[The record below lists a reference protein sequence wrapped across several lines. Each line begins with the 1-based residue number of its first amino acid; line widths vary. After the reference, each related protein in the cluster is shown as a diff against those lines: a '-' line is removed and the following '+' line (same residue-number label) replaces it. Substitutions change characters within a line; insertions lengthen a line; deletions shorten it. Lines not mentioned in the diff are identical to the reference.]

1 MVLIRVKQQT
11 RGTELTDGQWEI
23 GWKIETKFLRPQ
35 EATRVKTVCQL
46 NVNHLSVYFL
56 LSVLYDTFLL
66 QLLLHLLLMYPLG
79 LYLCLFM
86 LESYDPSTS
95 ALSLSLFL
103 STSYYVSLILVSSLF
118 VTATSGQV
126 VKASGPL
133 VHVVNEWTDGRM
145 DRVGKPPPCTLLLSK
160 GGGAKAAGFLPPQVV
175 ILKDILGNFLFSTP
189 AFECRR
195 C

>member
-86 LESYDPSTS
+86 LESYDPSSS
-95 ALSLSLFL
+95 ALSLSLSLPLYFL
-103 STSYYVSLILVSSLF
+103 LCL
-118 VTATSGQV
+118 
-126 VKASGPL
+126 P
-133 VHVVNEWTDGRM
+133 HPR
-145 DRVGKPPPCTLLLSK
+145 LLSVRDSYFWPGSK
-160 GGGAKAAGFLPPQVV
+160 SFRPVGACGK
-175 ILKDILGNFLFSTP
+175 
-189 AFECRR
+189 
-195 C
+195 

>member
-56 LSVLYDTFLL
+56 LSVFYDTFLL

-86 LESYDPSTS
+86 LESYDPSSS
-95 ALSLSLFL
+95 ALFLSLSLFL
-103 STSYYVSLILVSSLF
+103 STSFYVSLILVSSLF

-126 VKASGPL
+126 VKASGR
-133 VHVVNEWTDGRM
+133 WCM
-145 DRVGKPPPCTLLLSK
+145 W
-160 GGGAKAAGFLPPQVV
+160 
-175 ILKDILGNFLFSTP
+175 
-189 AFECRR
+189 
-195 C
+195 